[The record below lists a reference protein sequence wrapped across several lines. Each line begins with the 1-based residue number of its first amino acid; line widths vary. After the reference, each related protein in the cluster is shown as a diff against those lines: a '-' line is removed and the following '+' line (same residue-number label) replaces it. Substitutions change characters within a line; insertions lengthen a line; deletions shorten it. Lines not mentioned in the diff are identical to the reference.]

1 MDSLLRYF
9 DMLCLIP
16 KEPRTIST
24 PELLTKLQETGYRV
38 DLRTVQRDLSMLSS
52 SHLFPISSTEG
63 TKPLRWFWPEGL
75 VRVQLPMMTS
85 DEALTF
91 KLVETFL
98 ESLLPPTIRSHMAE
112 YFQLADTTLKA
123 SPLSCWIDKVR
134 IVPNGLA
141 LLPPEIDSAVLPII
155 YKALLK
161 NRRFEA
167 TYQGRE
173 RDAKTYQVNPLG
185 LVFRNNVIYLV
196 ATIGDYSD
204 IKQFALHRFKHAEL
218 SQREVSIPAG
228 FTLDN
233 YIAQGE
239 FDYPVTGSHQDIKLK
254 IKISSFT
261 QKHLMETP
269 LSKDQHIVELD
280 DDQYQLEANV
290 KDTEQLRWWIRS
302 FSTNIEVLE
311 PLELRAEFTRE
322 AKALTKMYRSPTST

>member
-1 MDSLLRYF
+1 MDSILRYF

-16 KEPRTIST
+16 KEPQTIST
-24 PELLTKLQETGYRV
+24 PELLTKLQDTGYRV

-63 TKPLRWFWPEGL
+63 TKPLRWFWPQGL
-75 VRVQLPMMTS
+75 DRVQLPMMTS
-85 DEALTF
+85 DEALTL

-112 YFQLADTTLKA
+112 YFRLADTTLKA
-123 SPLSCWIDKVR
+123 SPLACWIDKVR
-134 IVPNGLA
+134 IIPNGLA

-155 YKALLK
+155 YEALLK

-173 RDAKTYQVNPLG
+173 SEAKTYEVNPLG

-196 ATIGDYSD
+196 ATIGEYSD

-218 SQREVSIPAG
+218 SQKEVSIPAG

-239 FDYPVTGSHQDIKLK
+239 FDYPVTGSHQDITLK
-254 IKISSFT
+254 IKISSFMRT
-261 QKHLMETP
+261 HLMESP
-269 LSKDQHIVELD
+269 LSLAQLFTELD
-280 DDQYQLEANV
+280 DDMYLLEANL

-302 FSTNIEVLE
+302 FSTNIKVLE
-311 PLELRAEFTRE
+311 PLELRAEFAEE
-322 AKALTKMYRSPTST
+322 ARALNKMYR